1 MTELPTYTVQD
12 LEGEP
17 SFAVDKFTAD
27 DATSLG
33 TIGLGVIAERGLN
46 LAIDIVLDGHLTF
59 RAMTGTTGLGND
71 EWLAGKAAVA
81 GHYGVPS
88 LLVRRRFE
96 ATGGT
101 IADDGLD
108 AAHKAHGGSI
118 PIIVAGVVRGTVTMS
133 GEPDVIDH
141 AAARETVARFL
152 VGYAA
157 DVTNRER

>member
-1 MTELPTYTVQD
+1 VTELPTYSVED

-17 SFAVDKFTAD
+17 SFALGEFTAD

-33 TIGLGVIAERGLN
+33 TIALGVIAERGLN
-46 LAIDIVLDGHLTF
+46 LAIDIVIDGHLAF
-59 RAMTGTTGLGND
+59 RAMTGTTGPAND

-96 ATGGT
+96 STGRT

-108 AAHKAHGGSI
+108 ATYKAHGGSI
-118 PIIVAGVVRGTVTMS
+118 PIIVAGVVRGTITMS

-141 AAARETVARFL
+141 AAVRETVSRFL
-152 VGYAA
+152 ARSA
-157 DVTNRER
+157 TDTTNPER

>member
-17 SFAVDKFTAD
+17 SFAVDRFTAD
-27 DATSLG
+27 DATRLG

-59 RAMTGTTGLGND
+59 RAMTGTTGAANV
-71 EWLAGKAAVA
+71 EWLAGKSAVA

-101 IADDGLD
+101 VTDDGLD
-108 AAHKAHGGSI
+108 HSYRAHGGSI

-133 GEPDVIDH
+133 GEPDVVDH
-141 AAARETVARFL
+141 ATVRETVSRFL
-152 VGYAA
+152 AG
-157 DVTNRER
+157 